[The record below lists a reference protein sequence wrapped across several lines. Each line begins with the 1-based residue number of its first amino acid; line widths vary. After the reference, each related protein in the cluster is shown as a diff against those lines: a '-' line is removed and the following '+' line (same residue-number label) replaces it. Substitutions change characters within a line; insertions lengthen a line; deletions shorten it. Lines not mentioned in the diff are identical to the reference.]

1 MKKYNKIYYRI
12 IFVTMCFVLSSVF
25 MLISGAESLAKSKG
39 IKLRYNGKTSVNR
52 SKQMSVTYQN
62 KKVSKK
68 SYPAVVIKKNYMVSY
83 ADVFKKGMKVS
94 CKYKK
99 KGKVLTLSANGIS
112 LKMQVGKKTA
122 YKNGKKVKLKAAPVS
137 VRFVSKKKTKILI
150 PINYVAKALRFSYKK
165 TGKTIRLGAPL
176 KLTYNGKLTYYTG
189 TQGNIYYNHNKY
201 TLRSLPVIKLSGK
214 MYLPAEETLSSIM
227 GLTYSYNQQTKELQV
242 SNSDV
247 DMSFRAVA

>member
-1 MKKYNKIYYRI
+1 M
-12 IFVTMCFVLSSVF
+12 
-25 MLISGAESLAKSKG
+25 
-39 IKLRYNGKTSVNR
+39 
-52 SKQMSVTYQN
+52 
-62 KKVSKK
+62 
-68 SYPAVVIKKNYMVSY
+68 
-83 ADVFKKGMKVS
+83 
-94 CKYKK
+94 
-99 KGKVLTLSANGIS
+99 
-112 LKMQVGKKTA
+112 
-122 YKNGKKVKLKAAPVS
+122 KLKAAPVS

-176 KLTYNGKLTYYTG
+176 KLTYNGKLIYYTG

-242 SNSDV
+242 SDSDV
-247 DMSFRAVA
+247 DMSFRAVLDSRQAILNGKNVTLTAPPKMIYSHKTKKKCFMYTGILRFRTNKLYQKLG